1 MKQIFV
7 ALAFVQFFDHLSV
20 SLPAEA
26 QQTLLQ
32 QAALATD
39 VDFVS
44 RVKIAS
50 VKMAYTV
57 SLEDGA
63 PVSCVAKASDCAVRR
78 KALATQVASNPT
90 GWASQIAT
98 VVVGD
103 TTLTAASTDQ
113 QLIDAV
119 FQRWNLLAGVQAQ

>member
-7 ALAFVQFFDHLSV
+7 ALAFVLLGLSV
-20 SLPAEA
+20 SHPAEA

-32 QAALATD
+32 QAALAAD
-39 VDFVS
+39 ADFVS
-44 RVKIAS
+44 RVKIAA

-63 PVSCVAKASDCAVRR
+63 PVSCVAKASDCAMRR
-78 KALATQVASNPT
+78 KALGTQVANNPT
-90 GWASQIAT
+90 GWASQIAI

-103 TTLTAASTDQ
+103 TSITSGSTDQ
-113 QLIDAV
+113 ALLDRE
-119 FQRWNLLAGVQAQ
+119 FQIWNLMAGVQAQ